1 MSQLQYISSIMNLKI
16 KHSDNSV
23 SELNRRLLSVSPQTQ
38 IYEYERKFDS
48 CKAFLQHCMND
59 LIVKKS
65 GMITNAAS
73 KLESLNPMS
82 VLSRGYSI
90 AEKDGSVITSKL
102 MINKD
107 DLFTV
112 RFSDGEII
120 AKATGE

>member
-1 MSQLQYISSIMNLKI
+1 
-16 KHSDNSV
+16 
-23 SELNRRLLSVSPQTQ
+23 
-38 IYEYERKFDS
+38 
-48 CKAFLQHCMND
+48 MND

-82 VLSRGYSI
+82 VLLRGYSI